1 MTKPTNKFT
10 LSLAVADKPGV
21 LVRIALVFA
30 RRGYNIESLSVS
42 PGAKAGFAR
51 MTIASSGDPAT
62 REQIIKQ
69 LRKLIDVVYVTDH
82 ADDDPIETEI
92 ALIKLHVNAGERA
105 EILQIAEHYKA
116 KVVHYSAET
125 LILRVEGNHDKLGAL
140 LSLLESHSIE
150 EVVRSGAV
158 VMSRQPSVF
167 KHILAADQAAE

>member
-1 MTKPTNKFT
+1 MTKTIDKFT
-10 LSLAVADKPGV
+10 LSLAVRDKPGV

-42 PGAKAGFAR
+42 PGSRDGFAR
-51 MTIASSGDPAT
+51 MTIESSGDPGT

-82 ADDDPIETEI
+82 ADDNPIETEI
-92 ALIKLHVNAGERA
+92 ALIKLGPTSHGNRTE
-105 EILQIAEHYKA
+105 LMQIAEHYKA

-125 LILRVEGNHDKLGAL
+125 LILRVEGNREKLAALFAL
-140 LSLLESHSIE
+140 LAPHNIE

-158 VMSRQPSVF
+158 VMSREPSIF
-167 KHILAADQAAE
+167 KDLLSPDDGE

>member
-1 MTKPTNKFT
+1 MTQTTHSFT
-10 LSLAVADKPGV
+10 LSLAVRDKPGV

-51 MTIASSGDPAT
+51 MTIESSGDPGT

-92 ALIKLHVNAGERA
+92 ALIKLRA
-105 EILQIAEHYKA
+105 TNSSRTELLQIAEHYKA
-116 KVVHYSAET
+116 KVMHYSAET
-125 LILRVEGNHDKLGAL
+125 LILRVEGNKAKLAAL
-140 LSLLESHSIE
+140 LHLLESHNIE

-158 VMSRQPSVF
+158 VMSREPSVF
-167 KHILAADQAAE
+167 KHILAADEAAE